1 MIQPKIKVKNHQ
13 NTLRL
18 RKITHQE
25 KKRYLRSWTWHCRS
39 VLRIPFLLLEINP
52 SNQEIKSA
60 QMENGNW
67 RIPKGR
73 NESLGLDSANSTKT
87 ESELRGDGRKAR
99 RTKGIPWWWSRYSP
113 RGLVCILFV
122 DVDGSMEM
130 GEGFAWWQ
138 RERVDFTSGFW
149 FGGASRFHQILGAW
163 KGGRREEGW
172 IHCIRDQLEY
182 GATRACL
189 WAHVG
194 VGETMH
200 ACGYTWPNGHGS
212 FQSVQETC
220 CARLGHLFR
229 WRPK

>member
-1 MIQPKIKVKNHQ
+1 
-13 NTLRL
+13 
-18 RKITHQE
+18 
-25 KKRYLRSWTWHCRS
+25 
-39 VLRIPFLLLEINP
+39 
-52 SNQEIKSA
+52 
-60 QMENGNW
+60 MENGHW

-138 RERVDFTSGFW
+138 RERVDFMSGFW

-194 VGETMH
+194 VGEPCMLVGTRGQMGTAH
-200 ACGYTWPNGHGS
+200 FSPCKKRVVLGWATCLGGGPNR
-212 FQSVQETC
+212 VQRWLC
-220 CARLGHLFR
+220 CVVPARVCFKDKKNKS
-229 WRPK
+229 WK